1 MSKATQFRRE
11 ADKRYNG
18 RRHRSR
24 YPQKLK
30 SVALDHLSDVLGR
43 GGHIKD
49 AAQDLGVDANS
60 LRTWLKAADV
70 SPKRATGVLNRM
82 RVVSDATVPRY
93 VVHGPAEMRIEC
105 ADAESVADLVRAL
118 R

>member
-1 MSKATQFRRE
+1 MNKVAHFRRE

-18 RRHRSR
+18 RRHRTR

-30 SVALDHLSDVLGR
+30 SVALDHLSEVLAR

-60 LRTWLKAADV
+60 LRTWRKAADAP
-70 SPKRATGVLNRM
+70 PKRSVGVLKRM
-82 RVVSDATVPRY
+82 RVVSDAAAPRY
-93 VVHGPAEMRIEC
+93 VVHGPAQLRIEC
-105 ADAESVADLVRAL
+105 ADAQSVADLGRAL